1 MHKIMIVDDE
11 ENILRALARTLR
23 QGEDWEV
30 ESFADAEQA
39 LRRAR
44 SAVFDLIVSDCNMPG
59 YDGISFLHELQE
71 IQPDACRILLTGMV
85 NVDTLMAAIN
95 TAGAFR
101 FFSKPWDEDELL
113 TGIRAGLKQHDIRLE
128 NRMLAERY
136 RDQQADM
143 EKYRSHS

>member
-11 ENILRALARTLR
+11 ENILRALTRTLR
-23 QGEDWEV
+23 QQQSWEV
-30 ESFADAEQA
+30 ECFSNAEQA

-44 SAVFDLIVSDCNMPG
+44 SAVFDLIISDCNMPG
-59 YDGISFLHELQE
+59 YDGITFLHELQQ

-95 TAGAFR
+95 SAGAFR
-101 FFSKPWDEDELL
+101 FFSKPWDEEALL
-113 TGIRAGLKQHDIRLE
+113 DGIRAGLQQRDARLE

-136 RDQQADM
+136 RDQQANT
-143 EKYRSHS
+143 EQQRKNV